1 MAFMKENKKM
11 IFIVMIL
18 TVALAAVLS
27 FVVVQDNAVAKVNGE
42 SISKDELYNEMA
54 ELYGASTV
62 EQIITEKIMA
72 AEAKN
77 QKISISE
84 SEINTEV
91 DKLKES
97 YGGDDVFEQVLQ
109 TNNTTLEQV
118 KKDLKDYLIIQK
130 LMEPLIEI
138 TDEEMQTYFDENK
151 ESFAEA
157 EQVKASHILVEDE
170 ATAMEIKAK
179 LDAGEDF
186 AELAKEFST
195 DEGSKENGGEL
206 EFFSKG
212 TMVAEFEDVAFT
224 LPVNQISDPVKSEY
238 GYHIIKV
245 EEKKE
250 AKEANFED
258 SKQEIKDAL
267 FEEKLQTEYPSWLE
281 EKKKDYDIENSF
293 ESTVG

>member
-1 MAFMKENKKM
+1 MKENKKM